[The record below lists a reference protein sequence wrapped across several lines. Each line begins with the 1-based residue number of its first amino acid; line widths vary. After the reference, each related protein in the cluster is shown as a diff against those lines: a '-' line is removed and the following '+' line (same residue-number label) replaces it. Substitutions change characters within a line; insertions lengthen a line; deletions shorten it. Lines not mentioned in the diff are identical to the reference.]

1 MPHTDPAPAP
11 HDTSSGPPPPPGI
24 GRVEAFS
31 DGVIAIII
39 TIMVLELKPP
49 QLHAVN
55 SMWTEILVPMW
66 PKLLAYAWSF
76 LAVGSM
82 WINHHHLLNSL
93 RSASRPL
100 AWLNLQLLF
109 WMSLVPV
116 STALIGEHPTV
127 PGAVATFALVLAA
140 NLVSFLMLRRYAQGL
155 APGQGARGVHSLM
168 VRRNL
173 MGAAMNVAGAVA
185 AFIWLPLGYVLIA
198 GAPLLFFASPKQAR
212 EVEEQE

>member
-1 MPHTDPAPAP
+1 MTNRLRFSARDTCTLPVPRASGILATPSIGPATRMPHTDPAPAP

-116 STALIGEHPTV
+116 STALI
-127 PGAVATFALVLAA
+127 
-140 NLVSFLMLRRYAQGL
+140 
-155 APGQGARGVHSLM
+155 
-168 VRRNL
+168 
-173 MGAAMNVAGAVA
+173 
-185 AFIWLPLGYVLIA
+185 
-198 GAPLLFFASPKQAR
+198 
-212 EVEEQE
+212 